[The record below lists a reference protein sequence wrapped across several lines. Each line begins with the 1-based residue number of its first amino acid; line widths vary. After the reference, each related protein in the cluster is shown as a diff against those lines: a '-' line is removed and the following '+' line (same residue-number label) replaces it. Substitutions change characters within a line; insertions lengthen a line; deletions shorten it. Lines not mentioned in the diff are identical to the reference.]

1 MPASTC
7 SSLSMHCLPFRS
19 AFALYDEQDVVLVAG
34 YMFALDNDFTNFMNA
49 KEEDREARLFDDG
62 C

>member
-1 MPASTC
+1 
-7 SSLSMHCLPFRS
+7 MHCLPFRS
-19 AFALYDEQDVVLVAG
+19 VFALYDEQDVVLVAG
-34 YMFALDNDFTNFMNA
+34 YMFALDYDFTNFMNA